1 MIPSIFTQNQK
12 VNLIFADKASRLVLV
27 KYLITIRL
35 NKKFIIYIFF
45 FLDAKRRAMYSNS

>member
-35 NKKFIIYIFF
+35 NKKFLIYIFF
-45 FLDAKRRAMYSNS
+45 F